1 MKNTITATV
10 VSIFLLTSSGLV
22 MSEGFND
29 NYVQL
34 GYTTN
39 DYKHDDNTRI
49 LSGSKELNNGL
60 LVLASYS
67 YMTADWNDP
76 GEYEEKTVKTISVG
90 ICKAIN
96 INPKTD
102 FTSSIMYSD
111 YDSKQVCTNTDGS
124 DCTSSYRDGG
134 IVKTDYYTVNL
145 GVRHLIFDDLQVS
158 AEYSLDRKGGLDPKT
173 NTISI
178 GVMKDVAKDIAIG
191 LRASS
196 YKKPDSDEAE
206 IYVRRNF

>member
-1 MKNTITATV
+1 MKNTAGV
-10 VSIFLLTSSGLV
+10 LLVYLFSLTLSGIAI
-22 MSEGFND
+22 SEGFND

-60 LVLASYS
+60 LVLGSYS

-76 GEYEEKTVKTISVG
+76 GEYEEMTVKTISVG
-90 ICKAIN
+90 IGKAIN

-102 FTSSIMYSD
+102 FTSSLMYSD
-111 YDSKQVCTNTDGS
+111 YDSKQICTNTDGS
-124 DCTSSYRDGG
+124 DCTSSYSDGG
-134 IVKTDYYTVNL
+134 ILKSDYYTVNF
-145 GVRHLIFDDLQVS
+145 GIRHLVFTDLQVN

-178 GVMKDVAKDIAIG
+178 GAMKDVAKDIAIG

-196 YKKPDSDEAE
+196 YSKSDSDEAE
-206 IYVRRNF
+206 IYIRRSF